1 MAGRRRRYGQGPFW
15 GDQIGPNP
23 TDRGKNGVKRSL
35 LVEADG
41 GPLSVVIAGANV
53 PDFKL
58 LEATLDAIVV
68 ERPQPSESAPQN
80 LCLDKGYDK
89 RASRELAEERDYI
102 PHIRRIGEEKLDEV
116 GEKRYPARRW
126 VVERTL
132 GWLSKC
138 RAILVRYEK
147 KAANYLGLI
156 KVACIL
162 LWYRRQHRLSL
173 LR

>member
-1 MAGRRRRYGQGPFW
+1 
-15 GDQIGPNP
+15 
-23 TDRGKNGVKRSL
+23 VKRSL
-35 LVEADG
+35 LVEAGG
-41 GPLSVVIAGANV
+41 GPLSVVVAGANV
-53 PDFKL
+53 RDDKL
-58 LEATLDAIVV
+58 LLAATLDAIVL
-68 ERPQPSESAPQN
+68 ERPQPTEQAPQH
-80 LCLDKGYDK
+80 LCLDKGYDN
-89 RASRELAEERDYI
+89 RPSREIVQERSYVA
-102 PHIRRIGEEKLDEV
+102 HVRRIGEEKLNEA

-147 KAANYLGLI
+147 KAANYLGMV

>member
-1 MAGRRRRYGQGPFW
+1 M
-15 GDQIGPNP
+15 
-23 TDRGKNGVKRSL
+23 
-35 LVEADG
+35 
-41 GPLSVVIAGANV
+41 VVAGANI

-58 LEATLDAIVV
+58 LEATLEAIVI
-68 ERPQPSESAPQN
+68 ERPEPSEAAPQH

-89 RASRELAEERDYI
+89 DPVREVLERHGYI
-102 PHIRRIGEEKLDEV
+102 PHIRRIGEEKKDSE

-138 RAILVRYEK
+138 RAIVVRYDK

-156 KVACIL
+156 KVACVL

>member
-1 MAGRRRRYGQGPFW
+1 M
-15 GDQIGPNP
+15 
-23 TDRGKNGVKRSL
+23 KRSL

-41 GPLSVVIAGANV
+41 GPLAVVIAGANV

-68 ERPQPSESAPQN
+68 ERPRPSEKGAPQN

-89 RASRELAEERDYI
+89 QACRELVEERDYI
-102 PHIRRIGEEKLDEV
+102 PHIRRIGEEKLDEM

-138 RAILVRYEK
+138 RAILVRYDK

>member
-1 MAGRRRRYGQGPFW
+1 
-15 GDQIGPNP
+15 
-23 TDRGKNGVKRSL
+23 VKRSL

-41 GPLSVVIAGANV
+41 GPLAVVVAGANV

-58 LEATLDAIVV
+58 LEATLDAVV
-68 ERPQPSESAPQN
+68 AERPQPSEEAPQH

-89 RASRELAEERDYI
+89 GEEVEEAMEFRGYT
-102 PHIRRIGEEKLDEV
+102 PHIRRIGEEKKDSA

-138 RAILVRYEK
+138 RAILIRYEK
-147 KAANYLGLI
+147 KAVNYLGLI

>member
-1 MAGRRRRYGQGPFW
+1 
-15 GDQIGPNP
+15 
-23 TDRGKNGVKRSL
+23 VKRSI
-35 LVEADG
+35 LVETDG

-58 LEATLDAIVV
+58 LEATLDAVV
-68 ERPQPSESAPQN
+68 LERPAPTEQAPQH

-89 RASRELAEERDYI
+89 QPAREVAERHGYT
-102 PHIRRIGEEKLDEV
+102 PHIRKIGEEKLDDA

-162 LWYRRQHRLSL
+162 LWYRRRHRLTL

>member
-1 MAGRRRRYGQGPFW
+1 VAGGRRRDGQGPFW
-15 GDQIGPNP
+15 GDLVGPNP
-23 TDRGKNGVKRSL
+23 TDRAKNGVKRSL
-35 LVEADG
+35 LVEASG
-41 GPLSVVIAGANV
+41 GPLAVVVAGANV
-53 PDFKL
+53 RDDQL
-58 LEATLDAIVV
+58 LAATLDAIVV
-68 ERPQPSESAPQN
+68 ERPKPVEEAPQH
-80 LCLDKGYDK
+80 LCLDKGYDN
-89 RASRELAEERDYI
+89 APAREIAEERSYI
-102 PHIRRIGEEKLDEV
+102 PHIRRIGEEKKDGA
-116 GEKRYPARRW
+116 GEQRHPARRW

-147 KAANYLGLI
+147 KAANYMGLI

>member
-1 MAGRRRRYGQGPFW
+1 
-15 GDQIGPNP
+15 
-23 TDRGKNGVKRSL
+23 

-41 GPLSVVIAGANV
+41 GPLAVVIAGANV

-102 PHIRRIGEEKLDEV
+102 PHIRRLGEQKLDEV
-116 GEKRYPARRW
+116 GEKRSIRRGDGWWSARWAGFRSAGRFW
-126 VVERTL
+126 CVTRKEPPTIW
-132 GWLSKC
+132 G
-138 RAILVRYEK
+138 
-147 KAANYLGLI
+147 
-156 KVACIL
+156 
-162 LWYRRQHRLSL
+162 
-173 LR
+173 

>member
-1 MAGRRRRYGQGPFW
+1 M
-15 GDQIGPNP
+15 
-23 TDRGKNGVKRSL
+23 
-35 LVEADG
+35 
-41 GPLSVVIAGANV
+41 VVAGANV

-58 LEATLDAIVV
+58 LEDTLEAIVV
-68 ERPQPSESAPQN
+68 ERPSEATTEEKPHEH
-80 LCLDKGYDK
+80 LCLEKGYDNQPV
-89 RASRELAEERDYI
+89 EDVVERHGYT
-102 PHIRRIGEEKLDEV
+102 PHIRRIGEEKKDSE

-138 RAILVRYEK
+138 RAILVRYDK